1 MAQCVVQVQ
10 ALQFEWAWQHPE
22 KSKALRDL
30 VAELKGT
37 RKSAGITGA
46 KGKVICTIIQLK
58 DGLPCTKTPE
68 VVTVLECSFA
78 IGKMQNQIYVNAGA
92 AAPAHP
98 PAQL

>member
-78 IGKMQNQIYVNAGA
+78 IGKMQNVNAGA
-92 AAPAHP
+92 AAPPHP